1 MSDPLPTTELRATAA
16 RPLLVVAHDDAE
28 RRARVVTELERRY
41 SCDYDVLG
49 MERAGAGEA
58 LARLGR
64 DTVAVLL
71 AQSGADDEHLLGLVR
86 ENCPT
91 AKRALLV
98 PWLGWADPQLA
109 AAIRT
114 AAGRGWIDLYVLEP
128 ARTPDE
134 VFHRTVSEL
143 LQERAR
149 LRGAGPAGALVEG
162 PARSPRV
169 HELQGTLAA
178 LGIPH
183 RVEATTDGATRVH
196 LAGHETLVDP
206 RPEELAA
213 AVGFHVGAVGGEADA
228 VVVGAGPAG
237 LGAAVYAASEGL
249 RTVVVDR
256 RGIGGQ
262 AGSSSLIRNYLGFAR
277 GVTGGELAQRA
288 YQQAW
293 LFSAQFRVLQPV
305 VRVEREERGIVVG
318 MADGSEV
325 VGRAAVLALGVDYR
339 RLEVPGAAELEG
351 AGVYYGASPA
361 EAEALAGERVAV
373 VGGGNSAGQAALHL
387 ARHAAHVTVL
397 VRRPSLD
404 ATMSRYLI
412 DALEATPNVTIRGG
426 TQIAAVQGTGRVEG
440 LELLDADG
448 GTSALDLAAIFVLI
462 GAQPRTEWLSQAF
475 ARDRWGFLLT
485 GPRVL
490 EDEHG
495 RAAWPLER
503 APLALETS
511 VPGVFAAGDVRART
525 VKRVAAAVGDGAAAV
540 AQVHEFLAGEA
551 ESGGTPA

>member
-1 MSDPLPTTELRATAA
+1 MRPPTTDPASPRDA
-16 RPLLVVAHDDAE
+16 PLLVVAHEDPGE
-28 RRARVVTELERRY
+28 RARVRAELERRY
-41 SCDYDVLG
+41 SCDYGVLG
-49 MERAGAGEA
+49 VPRSEAAAALTELGAEA
-58 LARLGR
+58 
-64 DTVAVLL
+64 DVALLL
-71 AQSGADDEHLLGLVR
+71 AQHGADDEQLLGLAR
-86 ENCPT
+86 QRFPT

-98 PWLGWADPQLA
+98 PWLGWADPELA

-128 ARTPDE
+128 GEMPDE

-149 LRGAGPAGALVEG
+149 LRGSGPAGAVVRG
-162 PARSPRV
+162 PARSRRV
-169 HELQGTLAA
+169 RELDSTLAA

-183 RVEATTDGATRVH
+183 RVVPTAESEQTTVY
-196 LAGHETLVDP
+196 LANHEPLVDP
-206 RPEELAA
+206 RPEEVAA
-213 AVGFHVGAVGGEADA
+213 AVGFHIGTVRGEADA

-249 RTVVVDR
+249 STVVVDR

-262 AGSSSLIRNYLGFAR
+262 AGSSSLIRNYLGFTR

-305 VRVEREERGIVVG
+305 VRLEREERGIVVG
-318 MADGSEV
+318 MADGTEV

-339 RLEVPGAAELEG
+339 RLDVPGAAELEG
-351 AGVYYGASPA
+351 AGVYYGASPSDA
-361 EAEALAGERVAV
+361 MTLAGEPVAV

-387 ARHAAHVTVL
+387 ARHARHVTLL

-412 DALEATPNVTIRGG
+412 DALEATPNVTIRGDA
-426 TQIAAVQGTGRVEG
+426 QVSAVHGSGRVEA
-440 LELLDADG
+440 LEVVDG
-448 GTSALDLAAIFVLI
+448 SGGAITLEVAGIFLLI
-462 GAQPRTEWLSQAF
+462 GAQPRTDWLSEDF

-490 EDEHG
+490 EDAQG
-495 RAAWPLER
+495 PASWPLER
-503 APLALETS
+503 MPFALETS

-525 VKRVAAAVGDGAAAV
+525 VKRVAAAVGDGAAAI
-540 AQVHEFLAGEA
+540 AQVHEYLAGEA
-551 ESGGTPA
+551 ETDGTG